1 MIIMEYK
8 ITQYL
13 SSREF
18 YKMLFHLENIVTDN
32 DVVILDFT
40 EVRRIDA
47 VVIPNLL
54 LLGTWIEEK
63 SHTIPYIRLGDD
75 ISAGTLKSY
84 LAGINFYELSNSY
97 FMYENEE
104 EKYSGLFGKKMDK
117 RNTTQLFEYK
127 SGLDVAKR
135 RICYNLAPFMRY
147 YLNQFV
153 DENEIKQ
160 DSRME
165 YVYEDNILGIFVEEL
180 IENSFVYGEC
190 DAIVTV
196 QANYNKKRIYLSVSD
211 SGDGMLKRIKEQIN
225 KTMEKV
231 DYRADKIGSGYNV
244 LKKMPSNE
252 LESIWIALYKRV
264 NSNIHGLYNVVKRVL
279 LIGGTVRIHSN
290 NTQLILTPRLY
301 DMFIKE
307 SLVLDKTLNEF
318 NTLKTVNFKGV
329 HIEIDIPLEEGG
341 GRDANY

>member
-1 MIIMEYK
+1 MEYK

-18 YKMLFHLENIVTDN
+18 YKMLSHLEDIVSDN

-147 YLNQFV
+147 YLNHFV

-165 YVYEDNILGIFVEEL
+165 YIYEDNILGIFVEEL
-180 IENSFVYGEC
+180 IENSFVYGKC

-211 SGDGMLKRIKEQIN
+211 NGDGMMKRITEQII
-225 KTMEKV
+225 KSMKEP
-231 DYRADKIGSGYNV
+231 DYRPDKIGSGYNV
-244 LKKMPSNE
+244 LKREPHNE
-252 LESIWIALYKRV
+252 LEAIWIALYKRKY
-264 NSNIHGLYNVVKRVL
+264 SDIHGLFNVVRRVL
-279 LIGGTVRIHSN
+279 FIGGTVRIHSN
-290 NTQLILTPRLY
+290 DTQLILTPRLY
-301 DMFIKE
+301 NMF
-307 SLVLDKTLNEF
+307 LNETLVSEKSLYEF
-318 NTLKTVNFKGV
+318 NILKTVNFKGV